1 MSTKA
6 KQSLNHAFV
15 LRLSKRL
22 IEKIKSTKKIEKTG
36 AVADVCNAK
45 VINKLWTGYV
55 TLGIL
60 LTPMRGSFLLC

>member
-45 VINKLWTGYV
+45 VINKL
-55 TLGIL
+55 
-60 LTPMRGSFLLC
+60 